1 VNQAAPARAPL
12 NPLLAM
18 LGGATTLMVA
28 MGIGRFLYTPI
39 LPDMIAANLLD
50 VKSAGLLASSN
61 FLGYFA
67 GALGAA
73 FFSDAATRR
82 ALLIAAIILSVLTTL
97 AMGLTQHELAWHAL
111 RFTSGVVSAVA
122 LVFMTGFVMEN
133 FAVTGR
139 AGWIGWVYGGVGI
152 GIVLSSIVIEVLQK
166 QDVAWDWQWVSG
178 GLLAGVLALPALY
191 AAFANKPAP
200 PAPPRAADAPKR
212 ARLFTLPLVL
222 VLVSYGGL
230 GLGYVVQATY
240 LPTLVRT
247 LPALAEFSTLAWL
260 IVGLAAAPSNLF
272 WQFVSNR
279 VGLLP
284 ALILAYLIQAG
295 GLLVPVLWHT
305 VPGTVIG
312 AAALG
317 ATLVGITALGLQQA
331 RLMAGDQAPRALAL
345 MTASFGLGQ
354 VIGPLLG
361 AMLVGPNNDFLPP
374 TIMASSVLAL
384 SAVMLVPLL
393 RRPKAKL

>member
-1 VNQAAPARAPL
+1 VSEQHLAARRRA
-12 NPLLAM
+12 LLTVA
-18 LGGATTLMVA
+18 GGATTLMVV

-39 LPDMIAANLLD
+39 LPDMIAAGLLD
-50 VKSAGLLASSN
+50 VQSAGLLASSN
-61 FLGYFA
+61 FLGYFL

-73 FFSDAATRR
+73 LFVDPRTRR
-82 ALLIAAIILSVLTTL
+82 YLWIAAILLSVLTTL
-97 AMGLTQHELAWHAL
+97 GMGLTQDALIWHGL
-111 RFTSGVVSAVA
+111 RFLSGIVSAVA
-122 LVFMTGFVMEN
+122 LVFMTGFAMES
-133 FAVTGR
+133 FALSGR
-139 AGWIGWVYGGVGI
+139 AHWLGWVYGGVGI
-152 GIVLSSIVIEVLQK
+152 GIVISSIVIEVLQK
-166 QDVAWDWQWVSG
+166 QAVAWDWQWIAG
-178 GLLAGVLALPALY
+178 GLLAILLALPALR
-191 AAFANKPAP
+191 AAIATRPAAP
-200 PAPPRAADAPKR
+200 PSTGMTGTAKR
-212 ARLFTLPLVL
+212 ARLFTLPLIL

-230 GLGYVVQATY
+230 GVGYVVQATY

-260 IVGLAAAPSNLF
+260 VVGLAAAPSNLF
-272 WQFVSNR
+272 WQAVSAR
-279 VGLLP
+279 LGILP

-305 VPGTVIG
+305 VPGTIIG

-354 VIGPLLG
+354 IVGPLIG
-361 AMLVGPNNDFLPP
+361 AALVGPNNDFLPP

-384 SAVMLVPLL
+384 SGVMLLPLL
-393 RRPKAKL
+393 RRRKGALP

>member
-1 VNQAAPARAPL
+1 VNPPARALL
-12 NPLLAM
+12 NPVLAM
-18 LGGATTLMVA
+18 IGGATTLMVA

-39 LPDMIAANLLD
+39 LPDMIAAKLLD
-50 VKSAGLLASSN
+50 VQSAGLLASSN
-61 FLGYFA
+61 FLGYFV

-73 FFSDAATRR
+73 FFGNPRTRR
-82 ALLIAAIILSVLTTL
+82 ALLLISIVLSVLTTF
-97 AMGLTQHELAWHAL
+97 AMGLTQNELLWHGV
-111 RFTSGVVSAVA
+111 RFLSGVVSAVA

-133 FAVTGR
+133 FAANHR

-152 GIVLSSIVIEVLQK
+152 GIVLSSIVIEMLQRR
-166 QDVAWDWQWVSG
+166 DVAWDAQWIAG
-178 GLLAGVLALPALY
+178 GLVACVLALPALY

-200 PAPPRAADAPKR
+200 PPPPRPADAPKR
-212 ARLFTLPLVL
+212 ARLFTLPMVL

-230 GLGYVVQATY
+230 GVGYVVQATY

-260 IVGLAAAPSNLF
+260 VVGLAAAPSNVF
-272 WQFVSNR
+272 WQFAANR
-279 VGLLP
+279 MGLLP

-331 RLMAGDQAPRALAL
+331 RLLAGDQAPRALAL

-354 VIGPLLG
+354 VIGPFLG
-361 AMLVGPNNDFLPP
+361 AQLVGPNNDFLPP

-384 SAVMLVPLL
+384 SAAMLVPLL
-393 RRPKAKL
+393 RRR

>member
-1 VNQAAPARAPL
+1 
-12 NPLLAM
+12 M
-18 LGGATTLMVA
+18 IGGATTLMVA

-39 LPDMIAANLLD
+39 LPDMIADGLLD
-50 VKSAGLLASSN
+50 VPSAGLLASSN
-61 FLGYFA
+61 FLGYFV

-73 FFSDAATRR
+73 FFGNPRTRR
-82 ALLIAAIILSVLTTL
+82 ALLIAAIVVSVLTTL
-97 AMGLTQHELAWHAL
+97 AMGLTQHELTWHAL
-111 RFTSGVVSAVA
+111 RFISGVASAVA

-133 FAVTGR
+133 FAAASR

-166 QDVAWDWQWVSG
+166 QGVAWDWQW
-178 GLLAGVLALPALY
+178 LAGGMLAALLALPALY
-191 AAFANKPAP
+191 AAIANQPAP
-200 PAPPRAADAPKR
+200 PAAPRAADAPKR

-222 VLVSYGGL
+222 VLISYGGL

-260 IVGLAAAPSNLF
+260 IVGLAAAPSNVF
-272 WQFVSNR
+272 WQFAANR
-279 VGLLP
+279 MGLLP

-331 RLMAGDQAPRALAL
+331 RLLAGDQAPRALAL

-361 AMLVGPNNDFLPP
+361 ALLVGPNNDFLPP

-393 RRPKAKL
+393 RKR

>member
-1 VNQAAPARAPL
+1 MSEQHLAARRRA
-12 NPLLAM
+12 LLTVA
-18 LGGATTLMVA
+18 GGATTLMVV

-39 LPDMIAANLLD
+39 LPDMIAAGLLD
-50 VKSAGLLASSN
+50 VQSAGLLASSN
-61 FLGYFA
+61 FLGYFL

-73 FFSDAATRR
+73 LFVDPRTRR
-82 ALLIAAIILSVLTTL
+82 YLWIAAILLSVLTTL
-97 AMGLTQHELAWHAL
+97 GMGLTQDALIWHGL
-111 RFTSGVVSAVA
+111 RFLSGIVSAVA
-122 LVFMTGFVMEN
+122 LVFMTGFAMES
-133 FAVTGR
+133 FALSGR
-139 AGWIGWVYGGVGI
+139 AHWLGWVYGGVGI
-152 GIVLSSIVIEVLQK
+152 GIVISSIVIEVLQK
-166 QDVAWDWQWVSG
+166 QAVAWDWQWIAG
-178 GLLAGVLALPALY
+178 GLLAILLALPALR
-191 AAFANKPAP
+191 AAIATRPAAP
-200 PAPPRAADAPKR
+200 PSTGMTGTAKR
-212 ARLFTLPLVL
+212 ARLFTLPLIL

-230 GLGYVVQATY
+230 GVGYVVQATY

-260 IVGLAAAPSNLF
+260 VVGLAAAPSNLF
-272 WQFVSNR
+272 WQAVSAR
-279 VGLLP
+279 LGILP

-305 VPGTVIG
+305 VPGTIIG

-354 VIGPLLG
+354 IVGPLIG
-361 AMLVGPNNDFLPP
+361 AALVGPNNDFLPP

-384 SAVMLVPLL
+384 SGVMLLPLL
-393 RRPKAKL
+393 RRRKGALP